1 MKNIIGLTL
10 TLTVLVFAVIGCSS
24 INPLAGKDKKTASPT
39 PSNKSLTDKT
49 VDDVVGDEKI
59 GIPECDEVMDMMTA
73 EANNPDDG
81 YIVKAGK
88 AMFFN
93 SIKQKIKQSIEENKN
108 DKTEVAKQCREF
120 KVQLDK
126 YKAEEEKNKK

>member
-1 MKNIIGLTL
+1 MKNIIGLSFTL
-10 TLTVLVFAVIGCSS
+10 TILVVAVIGCSS
-24 INPLAGKDKKTASPT
+24 INPLAGKDKKTTTPT

-49 VDDVVGDEKI
+49 VDDVVDEKI

-108 DKTEVAKQCREF
+108 DKTEVAKQCRDF
-120 KVQLDK
+120 KVKLDK
-126 YKAEEEKNKK
+126 YKGEEEKNKK